1 MRYIF
6 DRKNETGYRNK
17 IKGKKYKDLGLIQ
30 IEIRK
35 DGTDKRAYV
44 STNVKVT
51 PDQFAMSDG
60 VLKIKNH
67 DNAKSL
73 SGKIRDRFN
82 EVAAFISSDK
92 CNNLSDVKYWDKD
105 EVQSLSLIRFI
116 EQEAGKENL
125 GKSSL
130 GNFNSFMARLNGFG
144 KIKTFADLTY
154 SNIADFDTY
163 LRKYIT
169 SQPTLY
175 KKHAML
181 KHYIIIA
188 IKRDMLIKNPYDNFE
203 VKKGKHK
210 EPTFLTP
217 EELQLIINYIPV
229 NEKLERVKD
238 LFLFQCFT
246 GMAYVD
252 MQAFSKSD
260 VVIINEEEAIKSSRI
275 KTDESYVLYFLPIP
289 KEIAE
294 KYNYNLP
301 TISNQKYND
310 YLDLLAAG
318 AGINKNVTSHVA
330 RHTFA
335 TYSLNKGVP
344 LKTVSK
350 ALGHASIKQTERYAN
365 LSGETIVED
374 MKKFMK

>member
-1 MRYIF
+1 MKDYSMRYIF

-318 AGINKNVTSHVA
+318 AGINKNVTSHCG
-330 RHTFA
+330 RH
-335 TYSLNKGVP
+335 
-344 LKTVSK
+344 
-350 ALGHASIKQTERYAN
+350 SI
-365 LSGETIVED
+365 LS
-374 MKKFMK
+374 